1 MGLAAPVVAD
11 LWTRERDQVLRRL
24 QLSFVKFAAGT
35 SLMKSKIHAQTI
47 GSLARYGGIVQRLYF
62 RGDAAFTYPV

>member
-1 MGLAAPVVAD
+1 
-11 LWTRERDQVLRRL
+11 
-24 QLSFVKFAAGT
+24 
-35 SLMKSKIHAQTI
+35 MKSKIHAQTI